1 MEITKE
7 QKEAIEQ
14 LEEFIK
20 GPCETCK
27 YCETAYKLNRKNIIQ
42 LLNLNKKL
50 QKENEEL
57 KQDINNNYQMMAL
70 AQNEVL
76 GYMQGYEDGK
86 KLKRSAVACV
96 VENQQYY
103 IIKKEIEHYKEYIEK
118 LQKENEELKAKLD
131 ELNEGSF
138 PIIY

>member
-1 MEITKE
+1 MNEEEK
-7 QKEAIEQ
+7 KAI
-14 LEEFIK
+14 EFIK
-20 GPCETCK
+20 DLIAWDVRQDLCPNKKECENL
-27 YCETAYKLNRKNIIQ
+27 EII
-42 LLNLNKKL
+42 LNLIEKL

-57 KQDINNNYQMMAL
+57 KQDRNNNYQMIAL

-118 LQKENEELKAKLD
+118 VQKKNEELKAKLD

>member
-1 MEITKE
+1 MTEEEKKAIKE
-7 QKEAIEQ
+7 

-27 YCETAYKLNRKNIIQ
+27 YCESAYKLNRKNIIQ

-57 KQDINNNYQMMAL
+57 KQERYNNNQMIAL

-86 KLKRSAVACV
+86 KLKISAVACV

-103 IIKKEIEHYKEYIEK
+103 IIKKEIEHYNEKIEK
-118 LQKENEELKAKLD
+118 LQKENKELKDLLKK
-131 ELNEGSF
+131 ESEE
-138 PIIY
+138 